1 MKISR
6 LFGIVHL
13 LIEKKCVTAKE
24 LAARFEVSVRT
35 IYRDVEVLSEAGIP
49 VYATQ
54 GKAGGICILDQFVLN
69 KAVFSEDEQAQ
80 ILMALQSLGATRQP
94 DVDSALLK
102 LGGLFQKTDANWIEV
117 DFSGWAQSEEEKAV
131 FETLKQAIMSR
142 NAVTFMYSSGKGEIT
157 QREAEP
163 LKLAF
168 KRQSWYLYAH
178 CRLRQ
183 DSRFFKLSRIKNL
196 VLLDE
201 HFDRTA
207 PAVLFSQSEYI
218 AGPEVTLVM
227 RFDASVAFRVFDE
240 FPNAA
245 KQQAD
250 GSLIVR
256 QKVTHDTWLIGYILS
271 FGESAE
277 VLEPADIREA
287 VKKNLE
293 LLCARY
299 QT

>member
-102 LGGLFQKTDANWIEV
+102 LGSLFQKTDTNWIEV
-117 DFSGWAQSEEEKAV
+117 DFSGWSQSEDERVV
-131 FETLKQAIMSR
+131 FERLKQTIMSR
-142 NAVTFMYSSGKGEIT
+142 NAVTFSYCSGKGETT
-157 QREAEP
+157 QREVEP
-163 LKLAF
+163 LKLVF
-168 KRQSWYLYAH
+168 KGQSWYLYAY

-183 DSRFFKLSRIKNL
+183 DNRFFKLSRIRSL
-196 VLLDE
+196 TLLDE
-201 HFDRTA
+201 HFARTA
-207 PAVLFSQSEYI
+207 PAALFSKKLPLS
-218 AGPEVTLVM
+218 GPEVTLVL

-240 FPNAA
+240 FPGAVEQA
-245 KQQAD
+245 KD

-256 QKVTHDTWLIGYILS
+256 QTLPRDAWLIGYILS
-271 FGESAE
+271 FGSCAE
-277 VLEPADIREA
+277 VLAPADIRDK
-287 VKKNLE
+287 VKYSLE
-293 LLCARY
+293 SLLARY
-299 QT
+299 HT